1 LIQEKNEIE
10 MSDKTSEL
18 RQQAEKESDPR
29 VDLAVERTELALDRT
44 QLAWIRTVLGFL
56 GSGIALDK
64 GIDAVH
70 KSRIE
75 SGDALIQNAHFIGL
89 SLSVSGTIMMMITT
103 WYFIY
108 RSNQLAKMKGGKP
121 YILHPGAFASCL
133 IILLGLTIS
142 FLLWIS

>member
-1 LIQEKNEIE
+1 MN
-10 MSDKTSEL
+10 SEL

-64 GIDAVH
+64 GIDAIH
-70 KSRIE
+70 KSRVE

-89 SLSVSGTIMMMITT
+89 SLSVSGTVMMIITT

-121 YILHPGAFASCL
+121 YKLHPGAFASCL